1 MSHDI
6 GINMNTNE
14 AYALRFL
21 LKNIDRLSPE
31 ILAGMHE
38 DYGFAV
44 ENILGRVSDR
54 LHSHEQF
61 GTTWKV
67 HRQEKTDPEV

>member
-1 MSHDI
+1 MSHVI
-6 GINMNTNE
+6 GINMTTDE

-21 LKNIDRLSPE
+21 LKHIDRLEPE
-31 ILAGMHE
+31 ILAEMHE
-38 DYGFAV
+38 DYGFAA

-54 LHSHEQF
+54 LHSHEQY

-67 HRQEKTDPEV
+67 QRIDKE